1 MITIV
6 LEKLQSKGNDGS
18 YMVGVSKNKG
28 VLARNSN
35 IKEITGE
42 KIGQNIWTCLFH
54 DYNPKETIHE
64 NNNLKTPE
72 CCKGSDPQK
81 MVK

>member
-1 MITIV
+1 MV
-6 LEKLQSKGNDGS
+6 H
-18 YMVGVSKNKG
+18 YMVGLSKNKV

-42 KIGQNIWTCLFH
+42 KIEQNIWTCLFH
-54 DYNPKETIHE
+54 DSKETIYE
-64 NNNLKTPE
+64 NNNPKTPE
-72 CCKGSDPQK
+72 CRKGFDPEK

>member
-1 MITIV
+1 MVHIWWECPKIKEYWQEIV
-6 LEKLQSKGNDGS
+6 
-18 YMVGVSKNKG
+18 
-28 VLARNSN
+28 SN